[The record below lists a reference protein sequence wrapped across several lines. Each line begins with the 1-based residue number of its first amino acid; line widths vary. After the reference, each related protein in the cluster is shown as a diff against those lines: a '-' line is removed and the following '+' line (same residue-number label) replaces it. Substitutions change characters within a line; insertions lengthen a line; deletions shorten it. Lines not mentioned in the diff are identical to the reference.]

1 MESKLGGIGE
11 GAERSLGT
19 RWDGPAHQRFGY
31 AILSHVLHI
40 LTHYEYCGYALI
52 QQMPQYCTYKQY
64 STYYRHTAKK
74 AVLLLHLRPRVY
86 NNKYIHGPC
95 TPSTMD
101 TILSLV
107 HPCHAWGERK
117 GT

>member
-40 LTHYEYCGYALI
+40 LTHYEYCGYAYSRCPSIAHTSSIAHTIDI
-52 QQMPQYCTYKQY
+52 QPKKQY
-64 STYYRHTAKK
+64 SY
-74 AVLLLHLRPRVY
+74 
-86 NNKYIHGPC
+86 C
-95 TPSTMD
+95 T
-101 TILSLV
+101 
-107 HPCHAWGERK
+107 
-117 GT
+117 